1 MSLQF
6 VFGNS
11 GSGKSSY
18 LYETILEQAAEQPD
32 KNFLVLVP
40 EQFTMQTQRE
50 LVERQ
55 SRHAIMNVD
64 VLSFAR
70 LAYRV
75 FDELGKQ
82 DLVVLEET
90 GKNLVLRKVAEQK
103 KAELKVLGGNM
114 NKMGYISEV
123 KSLISELTQY
133 NITPELLEEFLGQA
147 GIGEALRLKMQDVLT
162 MYRGFAEYM
171 EGKFITAEEV
181 LALLCDVAEE
191 SELLRDSVIVFD
203 EFTGFT
209 PIQNRLMRKLMQIS
223 DKIMVSVTIDT
234 REDFYHSRGIHEL
247 FAMSKKTVGTLQ
259 KMASELH
266 IPVEEPVILPTGEK
280 RRYKG
285 APDLFFMEQ
294 NLFRYRKASEKTGAA
309 AEKKSEQN
317 ETAEQENPEHIHI
330 TGLKN
335 PREELKFAARQITLL
350 VREQGY
356 CYKDMAVVTGDVAQY
371 ANYVPEIFEKYDI
384 PYFID
389 QTKNILFHPFIECIR
404 AMLEIVEQDFS
415 YESVFRFLR
424 CGLAENL
431 LKCGERRQK
440 KNASQEE
447 IECAVEENNTAE
459 ETNIQE
465 QKPECPVE
473 ENNTAGET
481 NQKDAQNSKED
492 EKAGAETNGD
502 SKQQNLLTE
511 EDIDTLE
518 NYVLAKG
525 IRGNSKWKHDW
536 TFVMNSETLLDMARL
551 NEVREELYQ
560 SFLPLLEVFRG
571 QKADVR
577 TQTYALYCLI
587 RDLGLEALLK
597 RKEEELAGKKEVQ
610 AMTRAKEYA
619 QIYKIV
625 MDLLDKVTALLGE
638 ETISIREYS
647 DILDAGFEAA
657 KVGVIP
663 PGNDKVIIGDIERTR
678 LNHIKI
684 LFFVGVNDGV
694 VPKSGSQGGI
704 ISQLEREKM
713 TECRLELAPG
723 AREKVFI
730 QKFYLYLN
738 MTKPS
743 HRLYVTFAKVNSDG
757 KALRR
762 SYLIGTL
769 LNLFPGLTV
778 EEPPEMEHADEILTP
793 ESALQ
798 FFIEG
803 LQNGGFP
810 ETKEK
815 NEGLQNGD
823 SPETEQGEE
832 ETEKGTKEA
841 EQRKLRESWQAL
853 ASWYLSD
860 ETYRERA
867 QKLFQAAFEKH
878 SDSPISRAVTKALY
892 GNTLENSVTRLER
905 FAACAFSHYLTYGL
919 LLRERELQQFASVD
933 MGNIYHDVL
942 EHFAKRVEE
951 SEYTWFDAPKEQQ
964 EIWMEE
970 SMEDAIAGY
979 RAAEVFSDARNRYLL
994 ERMKTTV
1001 RRTVW
1006 ALITQ
1011 IRKGKFTPSGFEVS
1025 FSRASDLDAITFT
1038 LGEEE
1043 KMRLQGRIDRIDT
1056 YETED
1061 KVYVKIIDYK
1071 SGNTSFSLLNLYHGL
1086 QLQLVVYLNAA
1097 MELVKKEHPEKTA
1110 EPAGIFYYH
1119 ISDPMVEGSGT
1130 ESEEEI
1136 KNAILEQLKLN
1147 GLVNDNP
1154 EVYGAMDTE
1163 FSGNSSVIPVGL
1175 KTDGSLKATSKV
1187 ASAFEFGVMS
1197 DYAKNQMI
1205 QAGKQ
1210 IFAGEASVRPYQ
1222 LEDKTG
1228 CDYCPYHTVC
1238 GFDVRLPGYEYR
1250 KLEKFDSAEEILEK
1264 MKGTE

>member
-11 GSGKSSY
+11 GSGKSDY
-18 LYETILEQAAEQPD
+18 LYETILEQAAGQPD

-103 KAELKVLGGNM
+103 KTELKVLGGNM
-114 NKMGYISEV
+114 NKMGYVSEV

-181 LALLCDVAEE
+181 LALLCEVAEE
-191 SELLRDSVIVFD
+191 SELLRNSVIAFD

-209 PIQNRLMRKLMQIS
+209 PIQNRLLKQLMQIS
-223 DKIMVSVTIDT
+223 EKIMVSVTIDT

-247 FAMSKKTVGTLQ
+247 FAMSKKTVENLQ
-259 KMASELH
+259 KMAMELH
-266 IPVEEPVILPTGEK
+266 IPVEEPVVLPTGEQ
-280 RRYKG
+280 RRYAG

-294 NLFRYRKASEKTGAA
+294 NLFRYGKASVRPAATEKISEKGNIAVVQKPKQEAA
-309 AEKKSEQN
+309 AG
-317 ETAEQENPEHIHI
+317 QENPEHISIAGQENPEHISI

-431 LKCGERRQK
+431 LKCGEKRQGENSSETEEK
-440 KNASQEE
+440 DNA
-447 IECAVEENNTAE
+447 A
-459 ETNIQE
+459 
-465 QKPECPVE
+465 
-473 ENNTAGET
+473 
-481 NQKDAQNSKED
+481 KER
-492 EKAGAETNGD
+492 
-502 SKQQNLLTE
+502 QNLLTE
-511 EDIDTLE
+511 EDIDELE

-525 IRGNSKWKHDW
+525 IRGSSKWKQDW
-536 TFVMNSETLLDMARL
+536 TFVMDKETLLDMARL
-551 NEVREELYQ
+551 NEVREALYQ

-571 QKADVR
+571 QKADVK

-587 RDLGLEALLK
+587 RDLELEALLK
-597 RKEEELAGKKEVQ
+597 RREEELAGAKDVQ

-638 ETISIREYS
+638 EIITIREYS

-694 VPKSGSQGGI
+694 VPKSGNQGGI

-713 TECRLELAPG
+713 AECKLELAPG

-743 HRLYVTFAKVNSDG
+743 HRLYITFAKVNSDG

-769 LNLFPGLTV
+769 LHLFPGLLV

-803 LQNGGFP
+803 LQNRGFSEDGQENGGFS
-810 ETKEK
+810 ET
-815 NEGLQNGD
+815 GQ
-823 SPETEQGEE
+823 ETV
-832 ETEKGTKEA
+832 ET
-841 EQRKLRESWQAL
+841 EQRKLKESWQAL

-860 ETYRERA
+860 ETYRQKAE
-867 QKLFQAAFEKH
+867 KLFQAAFEKH

-892 GNTLENSVTRLER
+892 GDTLENSVTRLER

-942 EHFAKRVEE
+942 EHFAKRVEA
-951 SEYTWFDAPKEQQ
+951 SQYTWFDAPKEQQ
-964 EIWMEE
+964 EIWVEE

-994 ERMKTTV
+994 ERMKNTV

-1061 KVYVKIIDYK
+1061 KIYVKIIDYK
-1071 SGNTSFSLLNLYHGL
+1071 SGNTSFSLLSLYHGL

-1097 MELVKKEHPEKTA
+1097 LELVKKQHPEKTA

-1119 ISDPMVEGSGT
+1119 VSDPMVESSGT

-1136 KNAILEQLKLN
+1136 RNAILEQLKLN

-1154 EVYGAMDTE
+1154 DVYGAMDTE

-1187 ASAFEFGVMS
+1187 VSTYEFGVMG